1 MGEVREAAWRSWYW
15 QFCRKA
21 LDQEV
26 RCRNVVVETVAVVG
40 GQLLRCHLDFSPDIE
55 HGRIRAMAAISVR
68 CSAVSADDLEPPGK
82 PSSGGKVAGGISTIG
97 SQKQPYRCRHN
108 RRPGERTDEGGYEL
122 RNGHTVWSFGSLRT
136 ATGQRHPTR
145 RDERLSLPDSA
156 RAATSRD
163 ASDAFPDRLA
173 LFHECRAPFG
183 VIGAVEAH
191 FAGFADFVVVRVL
204 F

>member
-1 MGEVREAAWRSWYW
+1 M
-15 QFCRKA
+15 
-21 LDQEV
+21 
-26 RCRNVVVETVAVVG
+26 VG

-55 HGRIRAMAAISVR
+55 HGRIRR
-68 CSAVSADDLEPPGK
+68 DGRHLGQVSCGLRRRLRAPGRAGKAD
-82 PSSGGKVAGGISTIG
+82 GGISTIG

-122 RNGHTVWSFGSLRT
+122 RNGHTVWSFGSLRP
-136 ATGQRHPTR
+136 ATGQHHPTR

-156 RAATSRD
+156 RAATNRD

-173 LFHECRAPFG
+173 LFHECSAPFG